1 MSIPLSLGV
10 IDLLRAVLTAIDI
23 PYPATAGEEAYYQ
36 RALAERAMHTAIT
49 LRRVLGTERPSFP
62 ADELAW
68 EAAYLRQ
75 QLAKHPLTGYKPA
88 PGRACRSTVPR
99 PALREVGADGG
110 FLSARRLEHCRDA
123 LGRAVRERL
132 GHLSRCAQAIDHG
145 DWFYLYDKADT
156 LAEKAGRL
164 AELAREAYDAP
175 RRPRTAAVGAA
186 VAWQGRHYR
195 TGRLLHPLD
204 PQGGGRS

>member
-1 MSIPLSLGV
+1 MAASS
-10 IDLLRAVLTAIDI
+10 
-23 PYPATAGEEAYYQ
+23 Q
-36 RALAERAMHTAIT
+36 R
-49 LRRVLGTERPSFP
+49 
-62 ADELAW
+62 DELTTA
-68 EAAYLRQ
+68 EM
-75 QLAKHPLTGYKPA
+75 
-88 PGRACRSTVPR
+88 
-99 PALREVGADGG
+99 
-110 FLSARRLEHCRDA
+110 RLVEQYVSVLDY
-123 LGRAVRERL
+123 V
-132 GHLSRCAQAIDHG
+132 SRCAQAIDHG

>member
-1 MSIPLSLGV
+1 MAASSQP
-10 IDLLRAVLTAIDI
+10 
-23 PYPATAGEEAYYQ
+23 
-36 RALAERAMHTAIT
+36 
-49 LRRVLGTERPSFP
+49 
-62 ADELAW
+62 DELTTA
-68 EAAYLRQ
+68 EM
-75 QLAKHPLTGYKPA
+75 
-88 PGRACRSTVPR
+88 
-99 PALREVGADGG
+99 
-110 FLSARRLEHCRDA
+110 RLVEQYVSVLDY
-123 LGRAVRERL
+123 V
-132 GHLSRCAQAIDHG
+132 SRCAQAIDHG